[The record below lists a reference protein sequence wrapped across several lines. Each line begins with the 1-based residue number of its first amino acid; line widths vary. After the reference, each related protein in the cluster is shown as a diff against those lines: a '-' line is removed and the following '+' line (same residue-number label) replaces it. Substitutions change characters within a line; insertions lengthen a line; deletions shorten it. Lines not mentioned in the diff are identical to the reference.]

1 VWTTL
6 ERSKKKGLGYTFF
19 FFKKKRMDELL
30 NKLNELTEE
39 EKSQL
44 TDKQKKALK
53 ALIGSAKPSVP
64 FSKATL
70 IDCVRPD
77 GLALDIYY
85 ATIDAPSLHIPTSF
99 PTPVASDL
107 LCQNLSRIKTVW
119 VLDNEKSCRIVID
132 AILTE
137 VLLNESN
144 EQLLGFCEVKNDWE
158 GTGFGY
164 TGDVDYMFGSSKIKS
179 VDTMDSFL
187 LVVEAKKEWPD
198 SAIPQVLAEAGC
210 LLKKRLAAGKITPVF
225 AVLTN
230 GTDFRF
236 FAIDTEGVVYASGK
250 KVLELGEVG
259 TYNTSSSLSVILR
272 WLTWFMTAIKTVSP
286 RASTEDLTAENIKD
300 SLTQLRNCF
309 GTKYPISSK
318 KLKIQK

>member
-1 VWTTL
+1 
-6 ERSKKKGLGYTFF
+6 
-19 FFKKKRMDELL
+19 MDEIR
-30 NKLNELTEE
+30 NTFNELTEE

-53 ALIGSAKPSVP
+53 VLLGSITPSVP

-70 IDCVRPD
+70 NDCVRPD
-77 GLALDIYY
+77 GLALNIDY
-85 ATIDAPSLHIPTSF
+85 ASVKAPTIHIPVDF
-99 PTPVASDL
+99 PAPAASAH
-107 LCQNLSRIKTVW
+107 LCETLARIEKVW
-119 VLDNEKSCRIVID
+119 VLDNEKACRIVID

-144 EQLLGFCEVKNDWE
+144 EELLGFCEVKNDWE
-158 GTGFGY
+158 GAGFGY
-164 TGDVDYMFGSSKIKS
+164 TGDVDYMFGSSKTKS

-210 LLKKRLAAGKITPVF
+210 LLKKRLAAGKKTPVF

-230 GTDFRF
+230 GLLFRF
-236 FAIDTEGVVYASGK
+236 FAIDIDGVVYSSGQTPIG
-250 KVLELGEVG
+250 LGLG
-259 TYNTSSSLSVILR
+259 PGGDYTDSPTLSEILR
-272 WLTWFMTAIKTVSP
+272 WFSWFMTSIKSISP
-286 RASTEDLTAENIKD
+286 RASSEDLTVEKIED

-309 GTKYPISSK
+309 GPKNPISSK
-318 KLKIQK
+318 KIKI